1 MSEYI
6 EREAVI
12 ENIENTFLGA
22 SEFANDTRNAAINAV
37 NSVSTADVQ
46 KVRHGKWEYDSGDV
60 GYENYTCSECG
71 NFLTFDEGLDLY
83 SYCPYCG
90 VKMDKE

>member
-6 EREAVI
+6 EREAAI
-12 ENIENTFLGA
+12 ENIKDTFLGA

-46 KVRHGKWEYDSGDV
+46 EVVRCKDCKYSSFIRHCSK
-60 GYENYTCSECG
+60 YECTRFDDRVFFPDDFCS
-71 NFLTFDEGLDLY
+71 Y
-83 SYCPYCG
+83 G

>member
-6 EREAVI
+6 EREAAI
-12 ENIENTFLGA
+12 ENIKDTFLGA

-46 KVRHGKWEYDSGDV
+46 KVRYGKWECLEPEIGLYS
-60 GYENYTCSECG
+60 CSECG
-71 NFLTFDEGLDLY
+71 HNILRAKCNF
-83 SYCPYCG
+83 CPNCG
-90 VKMDKE
+90 AKMDKE